1 MARDAVINCAQD
13 AGHQLQEGATLP
25 VPMANGARHQK
36 IVAGAAP
43 IDRRPVSDKKGGT
56 AGGVAVPPKVVAHNV
71 TRRSGRK
78 QDTASSGSGAVC
90 SPKFLPKG

>member
-13 AGHQLQEGATLP
+13 AVINCKKALRACPDGKLGAP
-25 VPMANGARHQK
+25 PK